1 MSLKRQEI
9 NFNIFPYVTFNQLW
23 HKILFLGDTKEIKG
37 LKILTLRYPINKKL
51 IWYKICKFQLIIT
64 HVNMFP
70 A

>member
-1 MSLKRQEI
+1 MALKRQEI

-51 IWYKICKFQLIIT
+51 IWYKIFQLIINKT